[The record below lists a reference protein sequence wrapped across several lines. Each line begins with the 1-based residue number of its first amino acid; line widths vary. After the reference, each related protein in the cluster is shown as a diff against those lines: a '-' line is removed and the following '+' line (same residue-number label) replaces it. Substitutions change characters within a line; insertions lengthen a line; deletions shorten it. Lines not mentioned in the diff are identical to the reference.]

1 MHSPSLD
8 FKPTL
13 TQIWFSSDA
22 DCFHS
27 PVHTDRIS
35 SVTCFYT
42 LFLCSLKKGGKKK
55 WLWNL
60 SKRCGYRAGPVRER
74 VCPKM
79 VIISPSLVL
88 CCCWLGWKNSIP
100 PFAVFCLALKSCS
113 FLDYVIARLLPG
125 PKQIKGKHAEG
136 MQGCGQVWLAELTLL
151 WSDTVEK
158 VQWLWTYDH
167 SEI

>member
-1 MHSPSLD
+1 MQTVSTPRCLQSRISPV
-8 FKPTL
+8 
-13 TQIWFSSDA
+13 IWFN
-22 DCFHS
+22 
-27 PVHTDRIS
+27 
-35 SVTCFYT
+35 T

-60 SKRCGYRAGPVRER
+60 SKLCGYRAGPVRER

-88 CCCWLGWKNSIP
+88 CCCWLGWKKSFP

-113 FLDYVIARLLPG
+113 FLDYVIVRLLPG

-136 MQGCGQVWLAELTLL
+136 MQGCGQVWLAVLMLL
-151 WSDTVEK
+151 WSATGEK
-158 VQWLWTYDH
+158 VQRWWKLGH